1 MARVLN
7 SDAAAQARWQ
17 DAALAALESMGL
29 PPRRSPGGG
38 LAPPTVRSD
47 RRELLAALRLRR
59 LSPMQRP
66 LLLRA
71 WASGHDEL
79 DPTALHLLAIVLDT
93 PLPTPAVAAG

>member
-1 MARVLN
+1 
-7 SDAAAQARWQ
+7 
-17 DAALAALESMGL
+17 MGL

-38 LAPPTVRSD
+38 LAPLTPRHD

-71 WASGHDEL
+71 WASAANDTLGGH
-79 DPTALHLLAIVLDT
+79 PPALHLLGAVLDL
-93 PLPTPAVAAG
+93 PLPAPAVAAG